1 MNCEPL
7 ITAER
12 AAELL
17 GIHPKTVKRLAG
29 EGVIPGMRIGKL
41 WRFRESVLDTWMTAQ
56 LNSTSHPRPEASEK
70 GRK

>member
-1 MNCEPL
+1 MSCEPL
-7 ITAER
+7 ITVDR

-41 WRFRESVLDTWMTAQ
+41 WRVAERYM
-56 LNSTSHPRPEASEK
+56 
-70 GRK
+70 

>member
-7 ITAER
+7 VDVGR

-41 WRFRESVLDTWMTAQ
+41 WRFRESALDAWMRAQ
-56 LNSTSHPRPEASEK
+56 LNFSSHPRPEAE
-70 GRK
+70 GGQ